1 MEKRSITTTTSLN
14 SHLNWPGVHQVCRIV
29 RERTLNGR
37 HETETAYYV
46 TSLRRERAGP
56 AKLLELVRRHWGAIE
71 NGLHHVRDT
80 TLDEDRCTIFRGDAP
95 ENLATL
101 RNLALNWLRHV
112 GVVKIAA
119 TIRSFTRQP
128 QRLFAILGNV
138 K

>member
-1 MEKRSITTTTSLN
+1 VK
-14 SHLNWPGVHQVCRIV
+14 QVCRIV
-29 RERTLNGR
+29 RERTQNGR
-37 HETETAYYV
+37 LETETAYYV
-46 TSLRRERAGP
+46 TSAPRSRATA

-71 NGLHHVRDT
+71 NGVHHVRDT
-80 TLDEDRCTIFRGDAP
+80 TMDEDRCTIFRGDAP

-101 RNLALNWLRHV
+101 RNVALNWLRRT

-119 TIRSFTRQP
+119 TIRNFTRQS